1 MIGKFLVAVFLGFCK
16 RMNDAYRYLMD
27 KIIIVVREKKYFY
40 RVVKLLKSR
49 HINELLL
56 FLLLQISYF
65 YIKENVRRIFFF
77 FFHYDMNVFAFS
89 FSSFRIFLF

>member
-1 MIGKFLVAVFLGFCK
+1 MIGKFLVAVFLGFCG

-40 RVVKLLKSR
+40 RVVKPLKSR

-56 FLLLQISYF
+56 FLLLQMSYF
-65 YIKENVRRIFFF
+65 YIKENVRRIF